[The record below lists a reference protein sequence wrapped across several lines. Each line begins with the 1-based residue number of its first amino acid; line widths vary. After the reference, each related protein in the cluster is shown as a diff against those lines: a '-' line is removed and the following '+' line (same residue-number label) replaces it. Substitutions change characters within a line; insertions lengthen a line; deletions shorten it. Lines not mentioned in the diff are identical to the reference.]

1 MVAGLAAAALA
12 GSAWLS
18 FSMAEQRALVELREA
33 SNHRLD
39 LFAMAVEGVIRRL
52 ESIPPTVQLN
62 PTVLALLRV
71 PHDPGAAARTASH
84 FLERLNAHLG
94 SMAVFVANPKGV
106 VLASSNS
113 RQADDSRRGADIS
126 FRPYF
131 LEALAG
137 RVGRHFALGIDGGEP
152 GYFVAFP
159 IHDGAEVVGVA
170 TVKIDLSPIN
180 EAWALLGVPA
190 LLADL
195 NQVVMLSSNP
205 DWRYSALVPLTLERR
220 VDLQLTR
227 LYDEHRI
234 KPFPLEVNLS
244 VDQDS
249 QVIEGQ
255 LPMAQQAGL
264 DSNGGMLVLGR
275 TLNGMDWRLITF
287 SSLDGVRAVALQSAA
302 VSTLAC
308 ALLVLGLLYLAQR
321 RRIQRQRRESQN
333 LLEQVNA
340 ELERK
345 VQSRTQDLTRAN
357 LQLTHEI
364 GERELAERDLRAAQS
379 ELVHAA
385 KMALLGQLATSIT
398 HELTQPLVAMETL
411 SNNSVEFL
419 RRGDHLTLESN
430 LGILARLAQKMGSI
444 ITPLKSFARKSQPQC
459 SPVDAAMA
467 LSNSVFL
474 YGTRL
479 RQEAIEIHNSVAP
492 GACTLWCDPNRLEQ
506 VLTNLIGN
514 AIDAMAGS
522 PVRRLELSAGLGHG
536 LDRGPGPDLPAA
548 DPEGRAWIA
557 VCDTG
562 PGLGPDPGRVFEPFH
577 TTKPSGAGLG
587 LGLTISRDIVHAFG
601 GEIHAFDRPGGG
613 ACFVIDLPAFAPARS
628 VS

>member
-1 MVAGLAAAALA
+1 MIRLMFPVVSPLLRRAVVAGLAAAALA

-308 ALLVLGLLYLAQR
+308 ALLVLGLL
-321 RRIQRQRRESQN
+321 
-333 LLEQVNA
+333 
-340 ELERK
+340 
-345 VQSRTQDLTRAN
+345 
-357 LQLTHEI
+357 
-364 GERELAERDLRAAQS
+364 
-379 ELVHAA
+379 
-385 KMALLGQLATSIT
+385 
-398 HELTQPLVAMETL
+398 L
-411 SNNSVEFL
+411 SL
-419 RRGDHLTLESN
+419 
-430 LGILARLAQKMGSI
+430 
-444 ITPLKSFARKSQPQC
+444 
-459 SPVDAAMA
+459 
-467 LSNSVFL
+467 
-474 YGTRL
+474 
-479 RQEAIEIHNSVAP
+479 IH
-492 GACTLWCDPNRLEQ
+492 
-506 VLTNLIGN
+506 I
-514 AIDAMAGS
+514 
-522 PVRRLELSAGLGHG
+522 
-536 LDRGPGPDLPAA
+536 
-548 DPEGRAWIA
+548 
-557 VCDTG
+557 
-562 PGLGPDPGRVFEPFH
+562 
-577 TTKPSGAGLG
+577 
-587 LGLTISRDIVHAFG
+587 
-601 GEIHAFDRPGGG
+601 
-613 ACFVIDLPAFAPARS
+613 
-628 VS
+628 